1 MILGIFTFLVVE
13 ITPVSISN
21 IGYRTYIYFAGMS
34 IVTKSAC
41 NKLTVIVFNFCFLPI
56 IYFFYPETRN
66 LTLEQID
73 LLFTGEKVLLHWDKS
88 LGVAGDTE
96 HRLQEKDAEAVQH
109 VE

>member
-1 MILGIFTFLVVE
+1 VE

-21 IGYRTYIYFAGMS
+21 IGYRTYIYFAG
-34 IVTKSAC
+34 
-41 NKLTVIVFNFCFLPI
+41 KLPFSPRNRQAQLTIYKVFNFCFLPI
-56 IYFFYPETRN
+56 IYFLYPETRN

-73 LLFTGEKVLLHWDKS
+73 LLFTGEKVRLHWDSS

-96 HRLQEKDAEAVQH
+96 HRLREKDVEGREVQH